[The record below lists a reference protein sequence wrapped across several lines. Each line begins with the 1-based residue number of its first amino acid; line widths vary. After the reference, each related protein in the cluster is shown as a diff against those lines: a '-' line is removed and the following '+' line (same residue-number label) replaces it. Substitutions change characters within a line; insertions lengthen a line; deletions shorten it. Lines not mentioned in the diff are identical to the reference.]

1 MLNIRILVVGKIK
14 EKYFTAALA
23 EYLKRL
29 SRFARTEIVEVKD
42 EATPE
47 KASSSDNERILQ
59 NEGQRL
65 IEKIDHRD
73 FVFAL
78 AIEGKLIS
86 SENLA
91 AEMNRLPIDGYST
104 IDFVIGGSLGLSNEV
119 KKRANTKISFGRI
132 TLPHQLA
139 RVVLCEQVYRAFMIN
154 EGSPYH
160 K

>member
-14 EKYFTAALA
+14 EKYFRNALD

-29 SRFARTEIVEVKD
+29 SRFTKIEIIEVKD

-47 KASSSDNERILQ
+47 KASKSENLEILQ
-59 NEGQRL
+59 TEGGRL
-65 IEKIDHRD
+65 LDKINNRD
-73 FVFAL
+73 FVIAL
-78 AIEGKLIS
+78 AIEGKLITS
-86 SENLA
+86 PDLA
-91 AEMNRLPIDGYST
+91 DMIREIPLDGYST
-104 IDFVIGGSLGLSNEV
+104 IVFVIGGSLGLSNEI
-119 KKRANTKISFGRI
+119 KNRANAKISFGRI

-139 RVVLCEQVYRAFMIN
+139 RVLLTEQIYRSFMIN